1 MATGLWRGLQPPPLI
16 RHAYVTRHASRSQA
30 IFDHCPSAMA
40 RERTG
45 PFSVLSVAL
54 RDEFALALS
63 FRFPLPSRYILYVLF
78 ERLFPRIT
86 DLRIISINGN
96 VVEPMTIQR
105 ILRHGAV

>member
-54 RDEFALALS
+54 RDELALALS
-63 FRFPLPSRYILYVLF
+63 FRFPLPSRYTVCNFLNGC
-78 ERLFPRIT
+78 FPE
-86 DLRIISINGN
+86 LR
-96 VVEPMTIQR
+96 T
-105 ILRHGAV
+105 